1 MIHLNTM
8 FKPACPSIPAMVLAL
23 VAATFLFPSCNSFKS
38 CPEQVAQHMPVAD
51 SLFVAVDSAG
61 FFKSAGRVRRAA
73 DCVARDGDASAAEK
87 LDARLSKARVDHL
100 MECWECHSRIHN
112 MTEFHTVLTERS
124 SEVSEED
131 WKEAMALW
139 NAMVYDVEHP
149 SMKCTDDDRAA
160 LLAMKAELTV
170 VDVVGGEWQELFE
183 EASEEIENALEEA
196 EEFLNGLFED

>member
-1 MIHLNTM
+1 MIQLNTM
-8 FKPACPSIPAMVLAL
+8 FKLVCSSTPAMTLAL
-23 VAATFLFPSCNSFKS
+23 FVATFLLPSCNSFKS

-61 FFKSAGRVRRAA
+61 FFKSAYRVRLAA

-87 LDARLSKARVDHL
+87 LDARLSKARVDQL
-100 MECWECHSRIHN
+100 VECWECHSRIHD

-124 SEVSEED
+124 SEVSDED

-139 NAMVYDVEHP
+139 NAMVYEVEHP
-149 SMKCTDDDRAA
+149 SMKCMDDDRAA
-160 LLAMKAELTV
+160 LMAMKAELTV

-183 EASEEIENALEEA
+183 EASQEIENVLEEA
-196 EEFLNGLFED
+196 EEFLNSLFED

>member
-1 MIHLNTM
+1 MIQLNTM
-8 FKPACPSIPAMVLAL
+8 FKPVCPCTPAAVLAL
-23 VAATFLFPSCNSFKS
+23 VAGIFLLPACNSFKS

-61 FFKSAGRVRRAA
+61 FFKSAGRVRLAA

-87 LDARLSKARVDHL
+87 LDARLSKARVDQL
-100 MECWECHSRIHN
+100 VECWECHRRMHE
-112 MTEFHTVLTERS
+112 MAEFHTVLTERS
-124 SEVSEED
+124 SEVSDED

-149 SMKCTDDDRAA
+149 SMKCTDNDRAA

-183 EASEEIENALEEA
+183 EAGEEIENALEEA

>member
-1 MIHLNTM
+1 MNRI
-8 FKPACPSIPAMVLAL
+8 VLFL
-23 VAATFLFPSCNSFKS
+23 IFGAATFLLSACNSFKS

-61 FFKSAGRVRRAA
+61 FFKSSGRVRLAA

-100 MECWECHSRIHN
+100 MECWVCHSRIHDL
-112 MTEFHTVLTERS
+112 TDFHTVLIERS

-170 VDVVGGEWQELFE
+170 VDVVGGEWKELFE

>member
-1 MIHLNTM
+1 MMRMKNNFNGIYTGLLLLTVTAGGA
-8 FKPACPSIPAMVLAL
+8 FLA
-23 VAATFLFPSCNSFKS
+23 SCNSFKS
-38 CPEQVAQHMPVAD
+38 CPEQVALHMPVAD
-51 SLFVAVDSAG
+51 SLFTAVDSAG
-61 FFKSAGRVRRAA
+61 FFKSAGRVRIAA

-87 LDARLSKARVDHL
+87 LDARLSKARVDQL
-100 MECWECHSRIHN
+100 VQCWECHSRIDE
-112 MTEFHTVLTERS
+112 MAEFHTVLVEGS

-131 WKEAMALW
+131 WRKAMALW

-149 SMKCTDDDRAA
+149 SMKCTDDDRAV

-183 EASEEIENALEEA
+183 EAGEEIKNALEEA

>member
-1 MIHLNTM
+1 MTHLNTM
-8 FKPACPSIPAMVLAL
+8 FKPVCPCTPAVVLAL
-23 VAATFLFPSCNSFKS
+23 VAGIFLIPSCNSFKS
-38 CPEQVAQHMPVAD
+38 CPEQVALHMPVAD

-61 FFKSAGRVRRAA
+61 FFKSAGRVRLAA

-87 LDARLSKARVDHL
+87 LDARLSKARVDQFV
-100 MECWECHSRIHN
+100 ECWECHSRIYD

-170 VDVVGGEWQELFE
+170 VHAIGGEWQELFE

>member
-1 MIHLNTM
+1 MTHLNTM
-8 FKPACPSIPAMVLAL
+8 FKPVCHYTPFVVLAF
-23 VAATFLFPSCNSFKS
+23 VAATFLLPSCNRFKS

-73 DCVARDGDASAAEK
+73 DCVARDGDATAAEK
-87 LDARLSKARVDHL
+87 LDAQLSKARVDQFV
-100 MECWECHSRIHN
+100 ECWECHSRIHD

-170 VDVVGGEWQELFE
+170 VHAIGGEWQELME
-183 EASEEIENALEEA
+183 EAGEEIENALEEA

>member
-1 MIHLNTM
+1 MTHLNTM
-8 FKPACPSIPAMVLAL
+8 FKPAYPSIPAMVLVL
-23 VAATFLFPSCNSFKS
+23 VAATFLLPSCNSFKS

-61 FFKSAGRVRRAA
+61 FFKSMDRVRIAA

-87 LDARLSKARVDHL
+87 LDARLSKARVDQL
-100 MECWECHSRIHN
+100 VECWECHSRIHE
-112 MTEFHTVLTERS
+112 MAEFHTVLTERS
-124 SEVSEED
+124 SEVSDED

-183 EASEEIENALEEA
+183 GASEEIENALDEGLQMLEE
-196 EEFLNGLFED
+196 LFRE

>member
-1 MIHLNTM
+1 MNRI
-8 FKPACPSIPAMVLAL
+8 VLYL
-23 VAATFLFPSCNSFKS
+23 TFGAATFFLLPSCNSFKS
-38 CPEQVAQHMPVAD
+38 CPEQVALHMPVAD

-87 LDARLSKARVDHL
+87 LDAQLSKARVDQL
-100 MECWECHSRIHN
+100 VECWECHSRIHD

-124 SEVSEED
+124 SEVSDED

-170 VDVVGGEWQELFE
+170 VHAIGGEWQELFE

>member
-1 MIHLNTM
+1 M
-8 FKPACPSIPAMVLAL
+8 KRSCLAL
-23 VAATFLFPSCNSFKS
+23 LSGAFVLLCLPSCNSFKS

-51 SLFVAVDSAG
+51 SLFVEVDSAG
-61 FFKSAGRVRRAA
+61 FFKSAGRVRIAA

-183 EASEEIENALEEA
+183 EAGEEIENALEEA

>member
-1 MIHLNTM
+1 MNRI
-8 FKPACPSIPAMVLAL
+8 VLFL
-23 VAATFLFPSCNSFKS
+23 TFGAATFFLIPACNSFKS

-61 FFKSAGRVRRAA
+61 FFKSAGRVRLAA

-87 LDARLSKARVDHL
+87 LDARLSKARVEHH
-100 MECWECHSRIHN
+100 MECWECHRKMHD
-112 MTEFHTVLTERS
+112 MAEFHTVLTERS
-124 SEVSEED
+124 SEVSDED

-170 VDVVGGEWQELFE
+170 VDVIGGEWQELFE

>member
-1 MIHLNTM
+1 M
-8 FKPACPSIPAMVLAL
+8 KSIFYAVPLL
-23 VAATFLFPSCNSFKS
+23 LLPSCNSFKS

-61 FFKSAGRVRRAA
+61 FFKSADRVRIAA
-73 DCVARDGDASAAEK
+73 DCVAQDGDASAAEK
-87 LDARLSKARVDHL
+87 LDARLSKARVDQL
-100 MECWECHSRIHN
+100 MECWKCHRRIHD
-112 MTEFHTVLTERS
+112 MTEFHAVLVDRS
-124 SEVSEED
+124 SEVSDED

-149 SMKCTDDDRAA
+149 SMKCTDDDRTA

-183 EASEEIENALEEA
+183 GASEEIENAFDEGLQMLEE
-196 EEFLNGLFED
+196 LFRE

>member
-1 MIHLNTM
+1 MLIG
-8 FKPACPSIPAMVLAL
+8 AI
-23 VAATFLFPSCNSFKS
+23 VAFSLSSCDSFKS
-38 CPEQVAQHMPVAD
+38 CPERLAEAAPLAD
-51 SLFVAVDSAG
+51 SLFVMVDSTG
-61 FFKSAGRVRRAA
+61 FHEAA
-73 DCVARDGDASAAEK
+73 KQVVDAAACIEQGDASAAEK
-87 LDARLSKARVDHL
+87 LDARLSKTRVETY
-100 MECWECHSRIHN
+100 MECWSCHSRIHD
-112 MTEFHTVLTERS
+112 MTEFHAVLVDRS
-124 SEVSEED
+124 SEVSDED

-160 LLAMKAELTV
+160 LFAMKAELAV

>member
-1 MIHLNTM
+1 MIQLNTM
-8 FKPACPSIPAMVLAL
+8 FKPVCPCTPAVVLAL
-23 VAATFLFPSCNSFKS
+23 VAGIFLLPSCNSFKS

-87 LDARLSKARVDHL
+87 LDAQLSKARVDQL
-100 MECWECHSRIHN
+100 VECWECHSRIHD

-124 SEVSEED
+124 SEVSDED

-170 VDVVGGEWQELFE
+170 VHAIGGEWQELFE